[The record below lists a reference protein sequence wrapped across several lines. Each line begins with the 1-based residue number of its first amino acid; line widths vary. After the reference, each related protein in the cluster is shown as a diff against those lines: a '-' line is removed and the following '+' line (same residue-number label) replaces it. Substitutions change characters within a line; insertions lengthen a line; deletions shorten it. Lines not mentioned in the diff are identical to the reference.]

1 MKRFVLAGVRFL
13 LQFIDEATVLH
24 CDTGVL
30 GERLQEPAIIVLERR
45 DIAQTIADNDRADHV
60 AIVAKPR
67 HHQLFAVMLQQQRT
81 RPLILRAAPHQDAA
95 TISVALAPTATPR
108 HRNARPSVRS

>member
-1 MKRFVLAGVRFL
+1 MERFVLACARFL
-13 LQFIDEATVLH
+13 LQFVDEQAVLH

-45 DIAQTIADNDRADHV
+45 DVAQTVADNDRADHI

-67 HHQLFAVMLQQQRT
+67 HHQLFAVMLQQ
-81 RPLILRAAPHQDAA
+81 
-95 TISVALAPTATPR
+95 
-108 HRNARPSVRS
+108 